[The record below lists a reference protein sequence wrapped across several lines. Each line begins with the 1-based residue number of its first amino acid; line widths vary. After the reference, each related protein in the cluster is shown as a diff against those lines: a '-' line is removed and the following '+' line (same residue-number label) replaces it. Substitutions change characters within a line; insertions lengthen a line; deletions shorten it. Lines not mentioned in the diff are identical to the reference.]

1 MTCVRRNL
9 NNRTC
14 CNSWQKGIRTINNQY
29 PDDNREFEIAA
40 GNGISVVPI
49 TAGILITN
57 TSAASSFVEGR
68 NIDITPSGTD
78 LQISVTDEPE
88 FDGLTINGTSTFNG
102 DIIQNGAAYETHA
115 EKIYTTNDYVIMR
128 DGAVAGL
135 AAGDYS
141 GFQVKLYDGVND
153 GRLVIDNAGTARVG
167 DVGDEEPLLTRDESA
182 DLTDG
187 NLLEWDGTNYKA
199 VDSGVDVATI
209 NGKVSGT
216 GNIGSDTYPIKV
228 VAGVATAGTRGIPR
242 TISGTTTSVT
252 TQAGNSNT
260 INVTLSGFTSTPVI
274 SITPNGLPPGIGDM
288 VWALTN
294 ITSTSFTISLYNL
307 GASAATMSFYYTAIG
322 V

>member
-9 NNRTC
+9 NNRNC

-57 TSAASSFVEGR
+57 TAAASTFIEGR
-68 NIDITPSGTD
+68 NIDIVPSGGD
-78 LQISVTDEPE
+78 LEISVEDQPV
-88 FDGLTINGTSTFNG
+88 FDGLTVDGTSTFNG

-153 GRLVIDNAGTARVG
+153 GRLVIDNSGTARVG
-167 DVGDEEPLLTRDESA
+167 DVGDEQPLLTRDESA
-182 DLTDG
+182 DLTDTHLLQWDAANFKAIDAGTDVSAIMTAIAGKEDKIAPIYSTMSLASFGFTYG
-187 NLLEWDGTNYKA
+187 NLRKWKISDKVYLLTVWDALHSTAGVYTVDTSLKNSNAVISVPLYDSNTRQLSGA
-199 VDSGVDVATI
+199 LNVDSGGVKIVVWNGGSWCYGSSLVVVD
-209 NGKVSGT
+209 
-216 GNIGSDTYPIKV
+216 
-228 VAGVATAGTRGIPR
+228 
-242 TISGTTTSVT
+242 
-252 TQAGNSNT
+252 
-260 INVTLSGFTSTPVI
+260 
-274 SITPNGLPPGIGDM
+274 
-288 VWALTN
+288 
-294 ITSTSFTISLYNL
+294 
-307 GASAATMSFYYTAIG
+307 
-322 V
+322 

>member
-9 NNRTC
+9 NNRNC

-29 PDDNREFEIAA
+29 PDDNREFEITA

-68 NIDITPSGTD
+68 NIDIIPSGTD
-78 LQISVTDEPE
+78 LQISVEDQPV
-88 FDGLTINGTSTFNG
+88 FDGLTVNGTSTFNG
-102 DIIQNGAAYETHA
+102 NIIQNGAAYETHA

-153 GRLVIDNAGTARVG
+153 GRLVIDSSGTARVG

-182 DLTDG
+182 DLTNGDS
-187 NLLEWDGTNYKA
+187 LIWDAANYKA
-199 VDSGVDVATI
+199 ITAAIPSAI
-209 NGKVSGT
+209 
-216 GNIGSDTYPIKV
+216 
-228 VAGVATAGTRGIPR
+228 ATA
-242 TISGTTTSVT
+242 
-252 TQAGNSNT
+252 
-260 INVTLSGFTSTPVI
+260 L
-274 SITPNGLPPGIGDM
+274 
-288 VWALTN
+288 
-294 ITSTSFTISLYNL
+294 
-307 GASAATMSFYYTAIG
+307 
-322 V
+322 

>member
-9 NNRTC
+9 NNRNC

-68 NIDITPSGTD
+68 NIDIIPSGTD
-78 LQISVTDEPE
+78 LQISVEDQPD
-88 FDGLTINGTSTFNG
+88 FDGLTVNGTSTFNG

-128 DGAVAGL
+128 DGAVGGL

-167 DVGDEEPLLTRDESA
+167 DVGDEEPLLTRDEAA

-187 NLLEWDGTNYKA
+187 AVLKWDAANYKA
-199 VDSGVDVATI
+199 I
-209 NGKVSGT
+209 NEGT
-216 GNIGSDTYPIKV
+216 IGSDTKPLKSV
-228 VAGVATAGTRGIPR
+228 SGVLTPVTDDVALADWTEITNDLSKMQTAHEIVFSAVENNTFLHSMLIPGSRTSAYVGLSAGGNYLNVLIQSSGITTISSAGTW
-242 TISGTTTSVT
+242 
-252 TQAGNSNT
+252 
-260 INVTLSGFTSTPVI
+260 TLLKVFVR
-274 SITPNGLPPGIGDM
+274 
-288 VWALTN
+288 
-294 ITSTSFTISLYNL
+294 
-307 GASAATMSFYYTAIG
+307 
-322 V
+322 